1 LFGMMPA
8 FSGPPAS
15 TSAVAGNGGP
25 IPLFSNQERIKPMPK
40 VSLRAA
46 LIAGAAIAA
55 ILVGAVALIAPHL
68 GPAIAQ
74 DTPTPAPE
82 GQAPAADPA
91 APVDPAAPGAVTET
105 KPDPNQVVA
114 RINGADITRQ
124 EVIDSAADLP
134 DQIRQQIDMVFPQ
147 LLNRY
152 IGLKLLGDKGKAD
165 NLAQDPEV
173 QKLMSEY
180 ETQAIRQVFV
190 TRYLNEHVTDDAIKA
205 RYEQKLKDNPPPEEV
220 RAAHI
225 LVKTEDEAKAI
236 IEQLKGGADFAALAN
251 EKSTDKGSG
260 ANGGE
265 LGWFAKEVMVKEF
278 ADAAFAMKVDEVSQA
293 PVKSQFG
300 YHIIKLEERR
310 TQPAPTLDSQKEQI
324 RAELSEE
331 NVQALVKTLRTEA
344 KVELLGPDGK
354 PLPEDQ
360 QQPAQPQQPAPAP
373 Q

>member
-1 LFGMMPA
+1 
-8 FSGPPAS
+8 
-15 TSAVAGNGGP
+15 
-25 IPLFSNQERIKPMPK
+25 MPK

-55 ILVGAVALIAPHL
+55 ILAGSIPLIAPHI
-68 GPAIAQ
+68 GPALAQ
-74 DTPTPAPE
+74 DNSQAPAPE
-82 GQAPAADPA
+82 GQAPADPA
-91 APVDPAAPGAVTET
+91 A
-105 KPDPNQVVA
+105 
-114 RINGADITRQ
+114 
-124 EVIDSAADLP
+124 
-134 DQIRQQIDMVFPQ
+134 
-147 LLNRY
+147 LLA
-152 IGLKLLGDKGKAD
+152 DKGKAD

-190 TRYLNEHVTDDAIKA
+190 TRYLSEHVTEDAIKA
-205 RYEQKLKDNPPPEEV
+205 RYEKKLKDNPPPEEV

-236 IEQLKGGADFAALAN
+236 IEQLKGGADFAALAK

-278 ADAAFAMKVDEVSQA
+278 ADAAFAMKVDEVSQTA
-293 PVKSQFG
+293 VKSQFG
-300 YHIIKLEERR
+300 FHIIKLEERR

-331 NVQALVKTLRTEA
+331 TVQALVQTLRKEA

-354 PLPEDQ
+354 PLPEEQ

-373 Q
+373 APQ